1 MFFFILLLLKYE
13 KNKTIKKNIKKMF
26 IEILLKIFILFSTIT
41 LKDSKGEIT
50 NSSDDTQFSLF
61 HAINQCSGSGL
72 SLGFIFVK

>member
-1 MFFFILLLLKYE
+1 
-13 KNKTIKKNIKKMF
+13 MF